1 MKWQGSS
8 QNNSIHKFVP
18 KEHIPRYSFVSIE
31 HTERSSRALYD
42 IIVTLLWLNIQ
53 FAQNFASSTSW
64 EENTCLKIGLRNYV
78 NKANYWKSVEKK
90 HHRLFWITLKI
101 RRLVKPASSVLCEV
115 FDDLVCTYK
124 IPLLPVESSLIIVL
138 F

>member
-18 KEHIPRYSFVSIE
+18 KEHMPRYSFVFIE

-78 NKANYWKSVEKK
+78 NKANYWKSVEKNTIDYSGY
-90 HHRLFWITLKI
+90 HLRFVASWNQQALFY
-101 RRLVKPASSVLCEV
+101 VKSSMTWYVHTKFHCFL
-115 FDDLVCTYK
+115 
-124 IPLLPVESSLIIVL
+124 
-138 F
+138 